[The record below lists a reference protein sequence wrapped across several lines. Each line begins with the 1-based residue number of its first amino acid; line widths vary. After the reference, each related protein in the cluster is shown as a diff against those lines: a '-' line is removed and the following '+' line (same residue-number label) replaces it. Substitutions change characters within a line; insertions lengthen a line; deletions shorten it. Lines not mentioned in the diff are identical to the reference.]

1 MIKTTVSKGSTRL
14 AAGNCAGSAND
25 VNVTSKILAVNFSV
39 LRPRKNDVTVA
50 LSSFL
55 RSGVRKCSLVDP
67 LVLKKSPIRE
77 GFFRFEVM
85 TGGCLDRSL
94 RNH

>member
-1 MIKTTVSKGSTRL
+1 MTEGALFQITKYTDEKKMSWQIKKWRVWNFKGSTRL

-67 LVLKKSPIRE
+67 
-77 GFFRFEVM
+77 
-85 TGGCLDRSL
+85 
-94 RNH
+94 